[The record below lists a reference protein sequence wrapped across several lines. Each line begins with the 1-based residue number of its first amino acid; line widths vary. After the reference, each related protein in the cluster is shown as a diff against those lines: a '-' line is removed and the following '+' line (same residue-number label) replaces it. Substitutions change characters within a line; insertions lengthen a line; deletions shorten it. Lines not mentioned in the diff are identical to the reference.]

1 MQRKIA
7 SLMLPAAAILAACA
21 MPHAAH
27 AAAGANAANAA
38 NATSAAKAAAR
49 NEAVTRRHF
58 AALVAG
64 EPKLAELT
72 MFFTMMPKGG
82 DLHHHYSG
90 AIYAEQY
97 LEWVDQQHYCVNRSS
112 YRIETDKATIAAEQ
126 AKPAAERA
134 CVTGQQVMGD
144 NTLLAQVLQHWSDKD
159 FYNHSG
165 NQSPPDRQFFDTF
178 GYFGPV
184 ASSNA
189 HDGLQRLKQRAIQ
202 ENLSYIETIFE
213 LAPFT
218 HNDDFDREALAH
230 GVTDAALEAY
240 SAQLE
245 HEQGYQQWI
254 ASYLDNLNKGSAG
267 IDDAQFTMRY
277 QPFVLRF
284 LSPSQVFA
292 SMVSSFKLA
301 ALSPLVVGV
310 NIVGQ
315 ESVNVSMRDYAMH
328 MQMFK
333 FLKAKYPNVKL
344 SLHAGELALGMVPP
358 EGLTF
363 HIKDAVDVAGAS
375 RIGHG
380 MDIAHESN
388 PLAIMKTMHDKGI
401 AVEVNL
407 SSNEFILGIKGAA
420 HPVTLYRKYGVPF
433 VLATDDAGVSR
444 NNLSGEYVLY
454 AARYRPDYAEVKKL
468 SYDSLRYAFLAPADK
483 QRLLKALDARF
494 ASFEA
499 AIAAAEPRRP

>member
-1 MQRKIA
+1 MQKTIA
-7 SLMLPAAAILAACA
+7 SLMVSATLAACA
-21 MPHAAH
+21 LPHAAH
-27 AAAGANAANAA
+27 AATAA
-38 NATSAAKAAAR
+38 S
-49 NEAVTRRHF
+49 NEEITKRHF

-64 EPKLAELT
+64 SEPKLAELT

-97 LEWVDQQHYCVNRSS
+97 LEWVDQQHYCVKRAN
-112 YRIETDKATIAAEQ
+112 YMIETDQAAIAAEL
-126 AKPAAERA
+126 AKPAAERG

-144 NTLLAQVLQHWSDKD
+144 NTLLAQLLQHWSDKD

-165 NQSPPDRQFFDTF
+165 PQPAPDRQFFDTF
-178 GYFGPV
+178 AYFNPV
-184 ASSNA
+184 ASTNA

-230 GVTDAALEAY
+230 GVTDAALAAY
-240 SAQLE
+240 SARLE
-245 HEQGYQQWI
+245 QEQGYQQWI
-254 ASYLDNLNKGSAG
+254 ASYLENLKTGSAG

-301 ALSPLVVGV
+301 ALSPQIVGV

-328 MQMFK
+328 MQMFR
-333 FLKAKYPNVKL
+333 FLKAKYPGVKL
-344 SLHAGELALGMVPP
+344 ALHAGELALGMVPP

-363 HIKDAVDVAGAS
+363 HIKDAVEVAGAS

-380 MDIAHESN
+380 MDIAHETDA
-388 PLAIMKTMHDKGI
+388 LGIMKTMHDKGI

-407 SSNEFILGIKGAA
+407 SSNDFILGIKGAA

-454 AARYRPDYAEVKKL
+454 AARYRPDYAEMKKL
-468 SYDSLRYAFLAPADK
+468 SYDSLRYAFLADGDK
-483 QRLLKALDARF
+483 QRLLKALDGKFAR
-494 ASFEA
+494 FEA
-499 AIAAAEPRRP
+499 AIAAAEPKKK